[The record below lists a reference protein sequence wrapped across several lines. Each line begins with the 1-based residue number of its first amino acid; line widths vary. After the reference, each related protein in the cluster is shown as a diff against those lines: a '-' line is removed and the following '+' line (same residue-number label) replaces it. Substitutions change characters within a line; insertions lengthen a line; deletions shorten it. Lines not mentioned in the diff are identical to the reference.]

1 MPNRLAAATSP
12 YLLQHAANPVHWW
25 EWSDEAFEEA
35 RRRDV
40 PVFLSIGYSACH
52 WCHVMAH
59 ESFEDEEL
67 ARFLNEN
74 FVSIKVDR
82 EERPDLDTIYMDVT
96 VALTGRGGWP
106 MSVFLG
112 HDGKPFY
119 AGTYFPPRP
128 AHGMPSFIQ
137 LLEAI
142 RSAWHTNREEI
153 LKSGENIVATL
164 DARSDQG
171 GSGTLPSSNDL
182 TGAVNTLA
190 RFFDNANGGFGSAPK
205 FPPSMTLEFLLNEHA
220 RSGDEKALSMATQT
234 LTAMARGGIYDQ
246 LGGGF
251 ARYSVDAKWVVPHF
265 EKMLYDN
272 ALLLRVYAHWW
283 RLTGSELAR
292 RIVHE
297 TAGFMIR
304 ELRTAEGGF
313 ASALD
318 ADSEGTEGAF
328 YLWEPGLLRGLLGE
342 TDEAWATKLLN
353 VTQAGTFEHGLST
366 LQLLTDPDDQERW
379 DQIKEVLFDSRNS
392 RPRPHLDDKIVA
404 AWNGLAIAALAEC
417 GALFN
422 NAEWITAAESA
433 AELLVNV
440 HVGHHGAERLN
451 RTSRNGTPGSNW
463 GVLDDYGSVA
473 EGFLA
478 LYQVTGNERWFAQAG
493 KFLDTAVAHF
503 SDGTGGFFYTDD
515 AAPQLV
521 QRPKVIHDNAEPS
534 GWFATAKALITY
546 AALTGSSAHRSIA
559 EAALAP
565 VAKMAATSPTGAGWG
580 LVAVQALLSG
590 PVQIAII
597 GANDGRRDDFAR
609 AAWQSAKPGT
619 VIALGAAGTE
629 SPVELLRARPAIA
642 NRTTA
647 YICQGFVCQ
656 QPTNDLAEF
665 QEQLNS

>member
-1 MPNRLAAATSP
+1 
-12 YLLQHAANPVHWW
+12 
-25 EWSDEAFEEA
+25 
-35 RRRDV
+35 
-40 PVFLSIGYSACH
+40 
-52 WCHVMAH
+52 MAH

-67 ARFLNEN
+67 ARYLNEN

-82 EERPDLDTIYMDVT
+82 EERPDLDTIYMNVT

-106 MSVFLG
+106 MSVFLN

-119 AGTYFPPRP
+119 AGTYFPPKP
-128 AHGMPSFIQ
+128 AHGMPSFTQ

-164 DARSDQG
+164 NAQSDQG
-171 GSGTLPSSNDL
+171 GSGALPSAKDL
-182 TGAVNTLA
+182 AVAVNVLA

-205 FPPSMTLEFLLNEHA
+205 FPPSMILEFLLNEYA
-220 RSGDEKALSMATQT
+220 RSGDKEALSMAEQT

-292 RIVHE
+292 RIVRE
-297 TAGFMIR
+297 TAEFMIR

-328 YLWEPGLLRGLLGE
+328 YVWKPESIYELLGE
-342 TDEAWATKLLN
+342 TDGAWAIKLLN

-366 LQLLTDPDDQERW
+366 LQLLTEPDDRERW
-379 DQIKEVLFDSRNS
+379 DRIKEVLLDSRNR

-417 GALFN
+417 GALFD
-422 NAEWITAAESA
+422 NAEWVKAAESA

-440 HVGHHGAERLN
+440 HMGHHGPDRLN
-451 RTSRNGTPGSNW
+451 RTSRNGTTGSNW

-478 LYQVTGNERWFAQAG
+478 LYQVTGEERWFELAG

-503 SDGTGGFFYTDD
+503 SDGSGGFFYTDD

-521 QRPKVIHDNAEPS
+521 QRPKTIHDNAEPS

-546 AALTGSSAHRSIA
+546 AALTGRGEYRATA

-565 VAKMAATSPTGAGWG
+565 VAEMATGSPTGAGWG
-580 LVAVQALLSG
+580 LVAAQALLSG

-597 GANDGRRDDFAR
+597 GSDDERRYDFAR
-609 AAWQSAKPGT
+609 VAWRSAKPGT
-619 VIALGAAGTE
+619 VIALGGAGIE
-629 SPVELLRARPAIA
+629 SRVELLRDRPAIA

-647 YICQGFVCQ
+647 YICQGFVCH
-656 QPTNDLAEF
+656 QPTNGLAEF